1 MGDPRSRTGRSGE
14 DAALALYVRRGYRP
28 VARNW
33 RCRIGELDL
42 VVARGDTL
50 VFCEV
55 KARRGSRFG
64 GGYEAVTWRKR
75 AKVRAV
81 AEAFLLA
88 TGAAPRSIRFDVAS
102 VHVRGGPGPPHGA
115 ADRRGSTVELFEDAF

>member
-1 MGDPRSRTGRSGE
+1 MPDANAQAGRLGE
-14 DAALALYVRRGYRP
+14 DAALDAYIHRGFGL

-42 VVARGDTL
+42 IVTRGDVL

-55 KARRGSRFG
+55 KTRRGPAFG
-64 GGYEAVTWRKR
+64 GGYEAVTGRKR

-81 AEAFLLA
+81 AEAFLQA
-88 TGAAPRSIRFDVAS
+88 SGARPRAIRFDVAS
-102 VHVRGGPGPPHGA
+102 VALGPRGPE
-115 ADRRGSTVELFEDAF
+115 VELFEDAF

>member
-1 MGDPRSRTGRSGE
+1 MGTGSIGSRGE
-14 DAALALYVRRGYRP
+14 DAAADAYRRRGYRV

-42 VVARGDTL
+42 IVERRGVL

-55 KARRGSRFG
+55 KSRRDSAFG

-75 AKVRAV
+75 AKLRGL
-81 AEAFLLA
+81 AEAFLQA
-88 TGAAPRSIRFDVAS
+88 TGARPRAIRFDVAS
-102 VHVRGGPGPPHGA
+102 VAVRSGRSA
-115 ADRRGSTVELFEDAF
+115 VELFEDAF

>member
-1 MGDPRSRTGRSGE
+1 VPDERGQTGQLGE
-14 DAALALYVRRGYRP
+14 DAALDAYRHLGFQL

-42 VVARGDTL
+42 IVTRGDML

-55 KARRGSRFG
+55 KTRRGIRFG
-64 GGYEAVTWRKR
+64 GGYEAVTGRKR
-75 AKVRAV
+75 AKVRAT

-88 TGAAPRSIRFDVAS
+88 MRPPLRCIRFDVAS
-102 VHVRGGPGPPHGA
+102 VALGPSGPQ
-115 ADRRGSTVELFEDAF
+115 VELFEDAF